1 MMKSLKSFVL
11 TGAALVVLGQGAAEA
26 QQLAPIRIAVDL
38 GVAFRSS
45 DDYGHERLHEGV
57 VEDPTDNTWSDFE
70 TYPCRLQLVH
80 LGVEP
85 EFELCRIVS
94 AQAGVRFTY
103 ANAKLGR
110 RFDDYTLYWR
120 VAENDEQTF
129 LVRLCKMRQESY
141 YVGIP
146 VSLRLVPCGLDE
158 TSVFIRV
165 GASFNWRTGCRN
177 MAYAKHQSM
186 EMAEKDIESQMG
198 KPDNFQIPLWASVGV
213 QFGHSHNACLELMLP
228 YTLRH
233 AQPSSIITYHGTA
246 VGLQFSYRIPTYFGE

>member
-1 MMKSLKSFVL
+1 M
-11 TGAALVVLGQGAAEA
+11 VLGQGAAEA

-45 DDYGHERLHEGV
+45 YDYGHERLHEGV
-57 VEDPTDNTWSDFE
+57 VEDPTDTYTWSVFE

-103 ANAKLGR
+103 ANAKLGK

-120 VAENDEQTF
+120 VAEKDEQTY

-146 VSLRLVPCGLDE
+146 V
-158 TSVFIRV
+158 T
-165 GASFNWRTGCRN
+165 
-177 MAYAKHQSM
+177 
-186 EMAEKDIESQMG
+186 
-198 KPDNFQIPLWASVGV
+198 
-213 QFGHSHNACLELMLP
+213 AC
-228 YTLRH
+228 
-233 AQPSSIITYHGTA
+233 A
-246 VGLQFSYRIPTYFGE
+246 VRAG